1 MYDARKYVHS
11 TRDFPRV
18 RVTWRVIY
26 EQGDVRRA
34 LHAEERGTQRFKE
47 VPTRPLMLFPTRMA
61 KGATEELAYVLEAGI
76 RVLVYSG
83 QYDLICNHLGT
94 ETALRE
100 LQWSGKDT
108 WGKAHPG
115 VWQVKHQPAG
125 YSRQYRNL
133 QFLVVLNSGHMVPM
147 DQLEIALEM
156 FKTFLGN
163 REFFPSTIR
172 LK

>member
-1 MYDARKYVHS
+1 MNR
-11 TRDFPRV
+11 
-18 RVTWRVIY
+18 
-26 EQGDVRRA
+26 GDVRRA
-34 LHAEERGTQRFKE
+34 LHVEESTQRFKE
-47 VPTRPLMLFPTRMA
+47 CADPPFDALSHQDG

-147 DQLEIALEM
+147 DQPEIALEM

-163 REFFPSTIR
+163 REFSPAQ
-172 LK
+172 